1 MGFLDRLFVEIC
13 PSCGG
18 SSAAGLC
25 RVCASRVARVR
36 DACGV
41 CGLERPVARCPKHAV
56 GWRIAA
62 VAAPFVYAPPLDDLI
77 HSLKY
82 RGARRLGR
90 TLALLTVG
98 ALGERRGDVDALA
111 PVPLH
116 PRRLRARGYNQATE
130 IARVLGT
137 ELGLP
142 LLLRG
147 VRRRTDAGPQA
158 RLPADERVSNVA
170 AAFAVDRSL
179 AGLRVAIVDD
189 VITTGATVNALAGAL
204 LDAGAARCEAWA
216 VARTPETL
224 GYANR

>member
-1 MGFLDRLFVEIC
+1 MSVLERLFVEVC
-13 PSCGG
+13 PCCGG

-25 RVCASRVARVR
+25 RVCASRLARVH

-41 CGLERPVARCPKHAV
+41 CGLERPVSRCPKLIV
-56 GWRIAA
+56 GWRVVA
-62 VAAPFVYAPPLDDLI
+62 VAAPFAYAPPLDQLI

-90 TLALLTVG
+90 TLALLAVV
-98 ALGERRGDVDALA
+98 ALRERARSIDALA

-116 PRRLRARGYNQATE
+116 PRRLRDRGYNQATE
-130 IARVLGT
+130 IARMLGR
-137 ELGLP
+137 ELALP

-147 VRRRTDAGPQA
+147 VRRRADAGPQA
-158 RLPADERVSNVA
+158 GLAADERVRNVA

-204 LDAGAARCEAWA
+204 LDAGTSRCEAWA

-224 GYANR
+224 G

>member
-1 MGFLDRLFVEIC
+1 MSVLDRLFVEVC
-13 PSCGG
+13 PCCGG

-25 RVCASRVARVR
+25 RVCASRLVRVH
-36 DACGV
+36 DTCGV
-41 CGLERPVARCPKHAV
+41 CGLERPVARCPKLTV
-56 GWRIAA
+56 GWRVAA
-62 VAAPFVYAPPLDDLI
+62 VAAPLAYAPPLDQLI

-90 TLALLTVG
+90 TLALLALG
-98 ALGERRGDVDALA
+98 ALRERARSIDALA

-116 PRRLRARGYNQATE
+116 PRRLRDRGYNQATE
-130 IARVLGT
+130 IARMLGR
-137 ELGLP
+137 ELALP

-147 VRRRTDAGPQA
+147 VRRRADAGPQA
-158 RLPADERVSNVA
+158 GLAADERVRNVA

-189 VITTGATVNALAGAL
+189 VITTGATVNALAAAL
-204 LDAGAARCEAWA
+204 LDAGASSCEAWA

-224 GYANR
+224 G